1 MEQENKK
8 PAVIYEYDEERAGII
23 KGYDVYARLVDGILE
38 ALYTRYGVRYE
49 LYASDDPN
57 SEYWKLLENDVQSGN
72 AGVEHVARIFDR
84 LEDRTFVFDDEKE
97 QPEYHI
103 HLSVRNN
110 VLAYPAMG
118 IALARVPVFQ
128 ENGINFQDYVFAAS
142 DAQLQFFL
150 GNVRKRQREQN
161 INKVTVFTDRR
172 NGISRED
179 EPITRAVRR
188 EEVILDAGI
197 KKRSTA
203 RSTSSSTATAASMSP
218 MISRTSGGFCST
230 GIRATARP
238 LWSNPLPEACRDR
251 CSIGRLRSIRAA
263 NR

>member
-142 DAQLQFFL
+142 DQQAQFFL

-197 KKRSTA
+197 KKEIYRSLDQFFDSD
-203 RSTSSSTATAASMSP
+203 RSFYVTYDIP
-218 MISRTSGGFCST
+218 YKRGFCST

-238 LWSNPLPEACRDR
+238 PWSNPLPEACRDR

>member
-1 MEQENKK
+1 M
-8 PAVIYEYDEERAGII
+8 
-23 KGYDVYARLVDGILE
+23 
-38 ALYTRYGVRYE
+38 
-49 LYASDDPN
+49 
-57 SEYWKLLENDVQSGN
+57 
-72 AGVEHVARIFDR
+72 
-84 LEDRTFVFDDEKE
+84 FDDEKE

-118 IALARVPVFQ
+118 VALARVPVFQ

-150 GNVRKRQREQN
+150 GNVRNRQREQN

-197 KKRSTA
+197 KKRYTA
-203 RSTSSSTATAASMSP
+203 RSTSSSTATAASMLP
-218 MISRTSGGFCST
+218 MTSRINGGSCST
-230 GIRATARP
+230 GIRATAR
-238 LWSNPLPEACRDR
+238 LRWSNPLPEAFRDL
-251 CSIGRLRSIRAA
+251 CSTGRLRSIRAV